1 MHQKLDIDTYQL
13 FVLSIVL
20 IVFDCSAAQV
30 VKLLLAV
37 AILFTYPL
45 QLYVPID
52 LLWTTL
58 QPRIRTAWH
67 GPLNIALRIVMVCGT
82 IVVSLAVPNLSPIIS
97 LIGALFFST
106 LGLFIPAV
114 VDTATHWV
122 SEGDPGWNNVYL
134 TVKNGALMVI
144 SILSI
149 VAGTYSSVLEII
161 DTYTASTHSPGS

>member
-1 MHQKLDIDTYQL
+1 M
-13 FVLSIVL
+13 
-20 IVFDCSAAQV
+20 
-30 VKLLLAV
+30 KLLLAV

-58 QPRIRTAWH
+58 QPKIRTAWH
-67 GPLNIALRIVMVCGT
+67 GPLNIALRVLMVCGT
-82 IVVSLAVPNLSPIIS
+82 IVVSLAVPNLGPIIS

-122 SEGDPGWNNVYL
+122 SEGDAGWTNVYL
-134 TVKNGALMVI
+134 ATKNGALVVI
-144 SILSI
+144 SILSV

-161 DTYTASTHSPGS
+161 DEYSKSEHTGS